1 MAAQGPPTRQPPP
14 PPPPAASSSSNGI
27 ELTTLFISAIA
38 SAVAAYV
45 VSKIWAA
52 GTLFGAAFTPVI
64 VALVKE
70 ALRRPTEKVAD
81 VASTAAA
88 VVPLGWTRSSA
99 SDGGLVPD
107 PGAPEPLPVRDPDAP
122 VTDPDA
128 PHVVLPPVVATE
140 HAPVSVYSTRG
151 RRLRWRLAVVT
162 GLLGFVVCVLVYTV
176 PELVSGDSIGR
187 HGSSATTIFGG
198 HSRKHSRSTT
208 STTKTTDTTGTTS
221 TTSTTRTTRT
231 TPDQT
236 RTTATTPQRSSAT
249 PQSTTAPPTTTT
261 TTPSSTAPQ
270 SSTAPSNVQGAA
282 PTPDATA
289 VPAAP

>member
-1 MAAQGPPTRQPPP
+1 MAAQGPPTNN
-14 PPPPAASSSSNGI
+14 STGI

-45 VSKIWAA
+45 VSKIWAP
-52 GTLFGAAFTPVI
+52 GTLFSAAFTPVI

-70 ALRRPTEKVAD
+70 GLRRPTEKVAD

-107 PGAPEPLPVRDPDAP
+107 PDAPEPLPVRDPDAP
-122 VTDPDA
+122 VADPDA

-162 GLLGFVVCVLVYTV
+162 GLLGFAVCVLVYTI

-198 HSRKHSRSTT
+198 HSRHHRSGSTT
-208 STTKTTDTTGTTS
+208 STTRTTDTTGTTS
-221 TTSTTRTTRT
+221 TTSTTKTTKT

-236 RTTATTPQRSSAT
+236 RTTATTPAPSSAT
-249 PQSTTAPPTTTT
+249 PSATTPPASTTAP
-261 TTPSSTAPQ
+261 APQ
-270 SSTAPSNVQGAA
+270 SSTAPPSSAAPSNVQGAV
-282 PTPDATA
+282 PTPEATA
-289 VPAAP
+289 VP

>member
-1 MAAQGPPTRQPPP
+1 MAAQGPPPPP
-14 PPPPAASSSSNGI
+14 RGSSGI

-45 VSKIWAA
+45 VSKIWAP

-70 ALRRPTEKVAD
+70 GLRRPTEKVAD

-107 PGAPEPLPVRDPDAP
+107 PDAPEPLPVRDPDAP
-122 VTDPDA
+122 VVDPDA
-128 PHVVLPPVVATE
+128 PHVILPPVVATE

-198 HSRKHSRSTT
+198 HSRHHRSRSTT

-236 RTTATTPQRSSAT
+236 SDHGDHAAALLGDPAEHDRAAGHHDADAVER
-249 PQSTTAPPTTTT
+249 
-261 TTPSSTAPQ
+261 
-270 SSTAPSNVQGAA
+270 GAA
-282 PTPDATA
+282 VLDRAVQRPGRRADARRDRR
-289 VPAAP
+289 PAAP

>member
-1 MAAQGPPTRQPPP
+1 MAAPGPPTRQQP
-14 PPPPAASSSSNGI
+14 PPPPAASSSSSTGI

-52 GTLFGAAFTPVI
+52 GTLFSAATTPVI

-70 ALRRPTEKVAD
+70 GLRRPTEMVAD

-88 VVPLGWTRSSA
+88 VVPIGWTRSSA
-99 SDGGLVPD
+99 SDGALVPD
-107 PGAPEPLPVRDPDAP
+107 PDAPEPLPVRDPGAP
-122 VTDPDA
+122 VVDPDA

-151 RRLRWRLAVVT
+151 RRLRWRVAVVT
-162 GLLGFVVCVLVYTV
+162 GLLGFVVCVLIYTV

-198 HSRKHSRSTT
+198 HRRNHHRSTT

-221 TTSTTRTTRT
+221 TSTTRTTGT
-231 TPDQT
+231 TPDT
-236 RTTATTPQRSSAT
+236 TTTTATTPQRSSAT
-249 PQSTTAPPTTTT
+249 PQSTTAPPTTST

-270 SSTAPSNVQGAA
+270 SQSSTTPSNVQGAA

-289 VPAAP
+289 VP